1 MDFNEFEVRQEL
13 KKLGYGV
20 GSCSGKAFQLTK
32 KGGKPRK
39 YDGLLRDLPQGKP
52 MDTAVL
58 VKIMRTSANANE
70 AARRCEA
77 ICLGNPDPYQD
88 KPSPEEIEARVQS
101 GVQQVLE
108 ALGVTPELLA
118 RLKNAPP
125 PVAAAPAKERES
137 APSGAVAVPAK
148 KRGRPKGSKNKPKPQ
163 PPVEVAAE

>member
-1 MDFNEFEVRQEL
+1 MDFNEFEVRVEL

-39 YDGLLRDLPQGKP
+39 YDGLLRDLPVGKP
-52 MDTAVL
+52 MDTATL

-125 PVAAAPAKERES
+125 PVAAAPAT
-137 APSGAVAVPAK
+137 AVAAPV
-148 KRGRPKGSKNKPKPQ
+148 KRKGGRPKGSKNKPKTP